1 MALRSRAR
9 LKAARGNLDALS
21 DGSYLD
27 QLIGELQGL
36 TVSTA
41 AGVAANTN
49 IAVSGIAT
57 EDTLIAVLVFKNPAA
72 TTTAA
77 IVNETATSSI
87 TSAGNIQ
94 STNATNADA
103 NDRLVIIWFNKNP

>member
-1 MALRSRAR
+1 MTLRSTAR
-9 LKAARGNLDALS
+9 LKASRGNLDTI
-21 DGSYLD
+21 DGESYLD
-27 QLIGELQGL
+27 KMIGELQGL

-41 AGVAANTN
+41 AGVGANTN

-57 EDTLIAVLVFKNPAA
+57 EDTLIAVLVFKDPAA
-72 TTTAA
+72 ATQAA

-94 STNATNADA
+94 STNATNVAA
-103 NDRLVIIWFNKNP
+103 NDRLVIIWFNKN